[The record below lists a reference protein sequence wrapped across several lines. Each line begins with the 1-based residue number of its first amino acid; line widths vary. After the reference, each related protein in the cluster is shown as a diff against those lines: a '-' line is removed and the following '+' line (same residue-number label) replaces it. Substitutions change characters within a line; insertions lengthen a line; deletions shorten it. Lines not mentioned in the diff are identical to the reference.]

1 MDVCLV
7 IKQRLEELGLEQR
20 ELAAAAEVT
29 ESYISQLLTGKKL
42 PPEPSR
48 TDIYEKMGKFLKV
61 PGGKLSKLAD
71 HQRKEDLKRN
81 LNETPKPLFK
91 EVRELILRKCAP
103 AKEKQIRVIFEK
115 QPFGELERL
124 VTQKLLDVVKRVAR
138 DELESETWLHSV
150 ARLSGRRYEALR
162 VSILEFMDADAF
174 NVSVE
179 NCESFLDPLIESW
192 DIDLATFGMEI
203 VLNRRLIPGYAKK
216 FEFVETELAQ
226 TEEEPGLKEFLRHQ
240 SVSGD
245 ATEEE
250 IGFLKRL
257 KFDGKRPPPLYYY
270 RELQNLRD
278 PLHFRAPRPRPCG
291 KKHGAGH
298 SRKDQ
303 SHRCINTWKL
313 TASKNS
319 FSLAA
324 GKRQSSGGQEAEATR
339 TRNKNKDVECFRRPN
354 AGIVHWHSLD
364 RQYMVESC
372 RIFRVAPALLFLRG
386 DSRGISTNHV

>member
-1 MDVCLV
+1 VDVCLV

-20 ELAAAAEVT
+20 DLAAATEVT

-48 TDIYEKMGKFLKV
+48 TDIYDKMGKFLKL

-71 HQRKEDLKRN
+71 HQRKEVLKRN
-81 LNETPKPLFK
+81 LVDPPKPLFT

-103 AKEKQIRVIFEK
+103 ATEKQIRPIFEK

-124 VTQKLLDVVKRVAR
+124 VTQKLLDVVKRVAK

-150 ARLSGRRYEALR
+150 ARLSGRSYEAMR
-162 VSILEFMDADAF
+162 VSILEFLEKDVF
-174 NVSVE
+174 NVSVD
-179 NCESFLDPLIESW
+179 NCVSFLDPLVESW

-216 FEFVETELAQ
+216 FEFVERESAQ

-245 ATEEE
+245 AAEEE
-250 IGFLKRL
+250 IEFLKKLR
-257 KFDGKRPPPLYYY
+257 FNGKHPTPLYYY

-278 PLHFRAPRPRPCG
+278 PLHFRALITQTVQKKTLGQSQPKGSLAPMHKYLEADGIEKQLQLNGRKRAMQRWAVNRGNRG
-291 KKHGAGH
+291 KKQKTK
-298 SRKDQ
+298 S
-303 SHRCINTWKL
+303 
-313 TASKNS
+313 
-319 FSLAA
+319 
-324 GKRQSSGGQEAEATR
+324 
-339 TRNKNKDVECFRRPN
+339 
-354 AGIVHWHSLD
+354 
-364 RQYMVESC
+364 
-372 RIFRVAPALLFLRG
+372 
-386 DSRGISTNHV
+386 